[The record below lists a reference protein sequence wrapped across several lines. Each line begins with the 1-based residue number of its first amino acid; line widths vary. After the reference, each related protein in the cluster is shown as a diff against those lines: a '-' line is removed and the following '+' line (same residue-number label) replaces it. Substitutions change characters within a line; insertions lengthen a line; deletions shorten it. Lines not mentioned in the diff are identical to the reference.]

1 MFYSRLA
8 FLVVAVVVVLLL
20 LHQRLVG
27 LVFFR
32 MRRMILCC
40 SMRRKT
46 GSVQPV
52 PVGERRLGLI
62 HVEEAEIRARLPEGA
77 VWQPS
82 DVRYTIVGGTNDLTR
97 AFFKLDRAMLLFEAA
112 PRYASRT
119 FTLDYVVNTLG
130 IDALRIAANVS
141 YVDAQGARQTLG
153 LYEVPVT
160 MRAVAEVPVANDFV
174 VFEGL
179 RESGSEARRTTTTST
194 RAQRFAAGLLRE
206 TINITAEGSVFG
218 AFTARWTDEHYVADA
233 AEQRLYDGRRAGA
246 PAAFDLSQLVTSAA
260 PRRTRQDLAVAVTLT
275 LNNNSAPQVSGS
287 YVIPARDE
295 PYHDQWC

>member
-1 MFYSRLA
+1 MLKKPRSAPAYQKGRCGSRA
-8 FLVVAVVVVLLL
+8 
-20 LHQRLVG
+20 
-27 LVFFR
+27 
-32 MRRMILCC
+32 
-40 SMRRKT
+40 
-46 GSVQPV
+46 
-52 PVGERRLGLI
+52 
-62 HVEEAEIRARLPEGA
+62 
-77 VWQPS
+77 

-97 AFFKLDRAMLLFEAA
+97 AFFKLDRATLLFEAA

-141 YVDAQGARQTLG
+141 YVDAEGARQTLG

-194 RAQRFAAGLLRE
+194 RAQRFEAGMLRE
-206 TINITAEGSVFG
+206 TINITAEGSAFG

-233 AEQRLYDGRRAGA
+233 AERRLYGGRRVGA

-260 PRRTRQDLAVAVTLT
+260 PRHTQEDLAVAVTLT
-275 LNNNSAPQVSGS
+275 LNNNSAPQVSGR
-287 YVIPARDE
+287 YDDCDGDKHLGCE
-295 PYHDQWC
+295 WQ

>member
-1 MFYSRLA
+1 M
-8 FLVVAVVVVLLL
+8 
-20 LHQRLVG
+20 
-27 LVFFR
+27 
-32 MRRMILCC
+32 
-40 SMRRKT
+40 
-46 GSVQPV
+46 
-52 PVGERRLGLI
+52 
-62 HVEEAEIRARLPEGA
+62 
-77 VWQPS
+77 
-82 DVRYTIVGGTNDLTR
+82 
-97 AFFKLDRAMLLFEAA
+97 LFEAA

-130 IDALRIAANVS
+130 IDALRVVANVS

-160 MRAVAEVPVANDFV
+160 MRAVAEVPAANDFV
-174 VFEGL
+174 VFDGL

-194 RAQRFAAGLLRE
+194 RAQRFAAGRLRE

-260 PRRTRQDLAVAVTLT
+260 PRQTQEDLAVAVTLT

-287 YVIPARDE
+287 YVIPAGTNLTTINGASTVSGSFLAFVRDLNGRRMVIPFGFVALDANDRVGLNVTAMAWSFTF
-295 PYHDQWC
+295 PYTADVTTTTTTTRAGAGESCGLYG